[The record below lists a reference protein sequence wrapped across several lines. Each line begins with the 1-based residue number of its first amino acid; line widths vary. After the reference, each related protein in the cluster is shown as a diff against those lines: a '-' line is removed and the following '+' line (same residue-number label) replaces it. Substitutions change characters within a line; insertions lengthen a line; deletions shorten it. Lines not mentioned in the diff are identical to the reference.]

1 MVDSTKFSAMLVEL
15 TSAIDARDA
24 RDKER
29 ETAMAEKMA
38 KLEEANTETLSL
50 QLALDDATSTLKSL
64 IERLNAPKV

>member
-1 MVDSTKFSAMLVEL
+1 MLVEL